1 MSSPIHVKEGTFKVQ
16 VLQSTVSTPDFPHH
30 KGAR

>member
-16 VLQSTVSTPDFPHH
+16 VLQSTVPTLDSPYR